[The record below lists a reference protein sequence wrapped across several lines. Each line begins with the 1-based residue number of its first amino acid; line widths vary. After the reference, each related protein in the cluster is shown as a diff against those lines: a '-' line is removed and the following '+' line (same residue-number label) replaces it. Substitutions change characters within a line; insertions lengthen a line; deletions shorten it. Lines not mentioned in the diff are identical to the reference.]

1 MTDTRR
7 KRRRGRIL
15 YPEVSDSHR
24 LARLT
29 LTGALLWDYLI
40 AHANDQGRL
49 KEGVVGA
56 LRMRLMPLRRDVEDA
71 DIETA
76 LAGMVRERLIL
87 RYSGDFQGP
96 LIQITD
102 WWKYNGRMVFKHPS
116 PLLAPDGWRDKVTA
130 RLTTSPYP
138 YVLRLGAGLDVTC
151 TNCSENVI
159 PRPHGK
165 GYVCPSCDVEL
176 LGRSAPRPRVGGTQ
190 KRASGR
196 LRELLLAALGQGPL
210 TKPQLAQATG
220 RSEGS
225 IGSLLP
231 VLCREKAIRKTRRK
245 RPWLYALLRR
255 ASGRVSQ

>member
-1 MTDTRR
+1 MVG
-7 KRRRGRIL
+7 KAKRRGRII

-49 KEGVVGA
+49 KEGGVGA
-56 LRMRLMPLRRDVEDA
+56 LRMRLMPLRKDVEDA

-76 LAGMVRERLIL
+76 LAGLVRERLIV
-87 RYSGDFQGP
+87 RYSSDFQGP

-102 WWKYNGRMVFKHPS
+102 WWKYNGGMVFKHPS
-116 PLLAPDGWRDKVTA
+116 SLFAPDGWRDRVTA
-130 RLTTSPYP
+130 RQQDLGP
-138 YVLRLGAGLDVTC
+138 YVMRM
-151 TNCSENVI
+151 
-159 PRPHGK
+159 
-165 GYVCPSCDVEL
+165 GYGMAVFCPSCGYTVAPIAHGRGWVCPNCEVEL
-176 LGRSAPRPRVGGTQ
+176 LGRSAARPKVGGTQ
-190 KRASGR
+190 KRASGK
-196 LRELLLAALGQGPL
+196 LRELVLAALGQGPL
-210 TKPQLAQATG
+210 TKPQLAEATG

-245 RPWLYALLRR
+245 RPWLYALLRG
-255 ASGRVSQ
+255 AAGRVSQ